1 MARETIS
8 HLPGIFLL
16 IPILITIALATFQ
29 KRSEKLRNWI
39 LLGGLSS
46 MFIFL
51 AWIGF
56 YVMRGHVLL
65 INYLQ
70 GMFPFMITFRIDTL
84 GFLLA
89 TVTIAIWFLCS
100 VYSIPYMKKDHA
112 PHRYFPFLIFT
123 MVGALG
129 TFIAGNLYTFFL
141 FFEIMA
147 FSGYVLVIH
156 EETPEAFSAGS
167 KYLMVTIISGILFF
181 SGIIITYQLTGRIDL
196 GSHGIIPEI
205 TTAALVAFFAFV
217 TGFGFK
223 AGLFPLHTW
232 LPAAHPVAPAPASA
246 LLSGIMIKTGT
257 YGILRVIYNV
267 FGLDMMV
274 ETGWTAVLLVFA
286 VITIIYGSLVALLQ
300 DDLKTRLAYSSI
312 CQIGYILLGG
322 VLLTERGLTG
332 NIFHM
337 VSHATIKSTLF
348 LVAGLIITKTGI
360 RNISKMAGI
369 GYKMPYTMA
378 AFTMGALAMVG
389 IPPLNGFVTKWVLGI
404 AAFDA
409 YQPTFAVVILISS
422 ILNAL
427 YYFPI
432 VITAFF
438 RQPQAEVARMKML
451 RFDEGPASMVVP
463 ILILAVS
470 LFIFNIIPF
479 NFPLIMAEYS
489 ASFFFSP

>member
-8 HLPGIFLL
+8 HLPGIFIL
-16 IPILITIALATFQ
+16 IPILVTIALVAFQ

-51 AWIGF
+51 VWIGF
-56 YVMRGHVLL
+56 YVMRGHVLV

-84 GFLLA
+84 SFLLI
-89 TVTIAIWFLCS
+89 TVTVAVWFLCS

-112 PHRYFPFLIFT
+112 PNRYFPFLIFT

-129 TFIAGNLYTFFL
+129 AFIGGNLYTFFL

-167 KYLMVTIISGILFF
+167 KYLMVTIISGILVFT
-181 SGIIITYQLTGRIDL
+181 GIIITYQLTGQIDL
-196 GSHGIIPEI
+196 GSTGIIPEVS
-205 TTAALVAFFAFV
+205 TVALVGFVAFV

-246 LLSGIMIKTGT
+246 LLSGIMIKTGA
-257 YGILRVIYNV
+257 YGILRVTYNV
-267 FGLDMMV
+267 YGLEMML
-274 ETGWTAVLLVFA
+274 ETGWTTVLLIISA
-286 VITIIYGSLVALLQ
+286 ITIIYGSLAALLQ

-312 CQIGYILLGG
+312 SQIGYIILGG
-322 VLLTERGLTG
+322 ALLTERGLAG
-332 NIFHM
+332 DIFHI

-348 LVAGLIITKTGI
+348 LVAGLIIKKTGI
-360 RNISKMAGI
+360 RNISEMAGI

-389 IPPLNGFVTKWVLGI
+389 IPPLNGFVTKWALAI

-409 YQPTFAVVILISS
+409 YQPTFAVIILISS

-438 RQPQAEVARMKML
+438 RQPQDEEAKTNML

-470 LFIFNIIPF
+470 LVIFNIIPF
-479 NFPLIMAEYS
+479 NFPLVLAEYS